1 MNDIISYFITSLDD
15 QGISFRNP
23 DSDLYFLPFPM
34 RGLYF
39 EIIVQGQ
46 FVSILFPMV
55 SDGIQWPEMIRG
67 TDTSDFFLNR
77 QGRPGKSTW
86 SRTDKSFEID
96 LFGRNTVECQYICKI
111 SVRMD
116 DVTILADLR
125 QIIDLQQVFMRGRVG
140 SDKRMSLRFFCF
152 LFDGIVYMCVI

>member
-77 QGRPGKSTW
+77 QGRPGKRTW
-86 SRTDKSFEID
+86 NCTDKSFEID
-96 LFGRNTVECQYICKI
+96 LFGGG
-111 SVRMD
+111 
-116 DVTILADLR
+116 ILSNASIFAKYLFVWMM
-125 QIIDLQQVFMRGRVG
+125 LLF
-140 SDKRMSLRFFCF
+140 SLT
-152 LFDGIVYMCVI
+152 

>member
-77 QGRPGKSTW
+77 QGRPGKRTW
-86 SRTDKSFEID
+86 NCTDKSFEID
-96 LFGRNTVECQYICKI
+96 LFGG
-111 SVRMD
+111 
-116 DVTILADLR
+116 ILSNASIFAKYLFVWMM
-125 QIIDLQQVFMRGRVG
+125 LLF
-140 SDKRMSLRFFCF
+140 SLT
-152 LFDGIVYMCVI
+152 